1 MTETPSQINPH
12 RDRDYFYDPPNDLKF
27 IEIVV
32 RAKSEADNDW
42 RSYIRFGSKET
53 MQVFEVRGY
62 GSSPG
67 RAAENAWKRYKDPE
81 LRFFE
86 FSVEPWE

>member
-1 MTETPSQINPH
+1 MTKPLPYLEK
-12 RDRDYFYDPPNDLKF
+12 DYFFEPPGELRF
-27 IEIVV
+27 IEIIV
-32 RAKSEADNDW
+32 RAKSEVDNDW

-53 MQVFEVRGY
+53 MEVFEVRGY

-67 RAAENAWKRYKDPE
+67 EAAENAWERYNDPE

>member
-1 MTETPSQINPH
+1 MTKQLPQIK
-12 RDRDYFYDPPNDLKF
+12 RDYFFQPPGNLRF

-32 RAKSEADNDW
+32 RAKSEVDNDW

-53 MQVFEVRGY
+53 MEVFEVRGY

-67 RAAENAWKRYKDPE
+67 EAAEDAWKTYNDPD